1 MAEAARGRFSRD
13 DAEPQR
19 CSFGE
24 PDDISLLPLL
34 ALPLLPLVLPLLRAG
49 VAAGAAAAGAA
60 AA

>member
-24 PDDISLLPLL
+24 PDDISLLPL
-34 ALPLLPLVLPLLRAG
+34 PLLPLVLPLLRAG